1 MLCKPQIVFLRE
13 QLLRILGIRPPSVFY
28 IGGSDTLPP
37 PLGKEEEDAAVA
49 ALEAGGEEARKLL
62 IEHNLRLVAH
72 IARKYAQPG
81 VDQDDLVSVGSLGLI
96 KAVHTFRPEAGRL
109 TSYASRC
116 IENEILMFFRANRK
130 NRNVVLVGETVGQ
143 DSEGNDLQL
152 ADLLGTDPDLVPDA
166 AETAIESCRALR
178 LMERV
183 LEPRER
189 EVLRLRYGLEDGEPW
204 PQHRVAARLGIS
216 RSYVSRIEKRGL
228 EKLRVGMENFP
239 LNRHLANHDHP

>member
-1 MLCKPQIVFLRE
+1 MFLPEMLLWLSRSGWLMLLHLSARSSFPKPLPADEERD
-13 QLLRILGIRPPSVFY
+13 LLARMRKGD
-28 IGGSDTLPP
+28 G
-37 PLGKEEEDAAVA
+37 DAANA
-49 ALEAGGEEARKLL
+49 L

-109 TSYASRC
+109 TAYASRC

-130 NRNVVLVGETVGQ
+130 NRNVVLVGESVGQ

-152 ADLLGTDPDLVPDA
+152 EDLLGTDPDMVPDA
-166 AETAIESCRALR
+166 VETAIESRRALR
-178 LMERV
+178 LMDGM

-216 RSYVSRIEKRGL
+216 RSYVSRIEKRAL
-228 EKLRVGMENFP
+228 EKLRAGLEG
-239 LNRHLANHDHP
+239 

>member
-1 MLCKPQIVFLRE
+1 
-13 QLLRILGIRPPSVFY
+13 
-28 IGGSDTLPP
+28 
-37 PLGKEEEDAAVA
+37 
-49 ALEAGGEEARKLL
+49 
-62 IEHNLRLVAH
+62 
-72 IARKYAQPG
+72 
-81 VDQDDLVSVGSLGLI
+81 
-96 KAVHTFRPEAGRL
+96 
-109 TSYASRC
+109 
-116 IENEILMFFRANRK
+116 
-130 NRNVVLVGETVGQ
+130 
-143 DSEGNDLQL
+143 L

>member
-1 MLCKPQIVFLRE
+1 MFLPELLLWLSKSGWLMLLHLSARSSFPKPLS
-13 QLLRILGIRPPSVFY
+13 P
-28 IGGSDTLPP
+28 D
-37 PLGKEEEDAAVA
+37 EEA
-49 ALEAGGEEARKLL
+49 ALLARLQGGDREAANAL

-81 VDQDDLVSVGSLGLI
+81 VDQDDLVSVGSLGLV

-178 LMERV
+178 LMDRV